1 VAEKPKDKAE
11 GTEDLGDSFDQNKS
25 SRQLSWHLKVCQ
37 ADPESI
43 TCRSC
48 GRAVEIWSDEN
59 ETACEGCGAKVSREK
74 GTSCLDYC
82 EYSDKCK
89 ELISQKKLK

>member
-1 VAEKPKDKAE
+1 MTKISLPDTCPGISKFVRP
-11 GTEDLGDSFDQNKS
+11 T
-25 SRQLSWHLKVCQ
+25 
-37 ADPESI
+37 PESI
-43 TCRSC
+43 TCQSC

-59 ETACEGCGAKVSREK
+59 ETICDGCGAQVSREE